1 MASTAGE
8 GGGIGGACPTGPST
22 ASNTNG
28 AAPGRGAATAATD
41 AATDGK
47 KKKGGAESVSRLCAN
62 PDCRQ
67 PDAKKL
73 CASCKRVSY
82 CSRRCQKIH
91 WGMGG
96 HKKFCALMAVPRTN
110 PGSALV
116 STTITS
122 SSTPSSSQPTG
133 PAAAYGSYPTTDVGD
148 AVNP

>member
-1 MASTAGE
+1 MMVSTAGG

-28 AAPGRGAATAATD
+28 APGRGAATAATD
-41 AATDGK
+41 VATDGGGGK
-47 KKKGGAESVSRLCAN
+47 KKDGIESVGKLCAN
-62 PDCRQ
+62 TECGNLN
-67 PDAKKL
+67 AKKL

-96 HKKFCALMAVPRTN
+96 HKKFCALMAVPLTN
-110 PGSALV
+110 PGPALV
-116 STTITS
+116 SITS